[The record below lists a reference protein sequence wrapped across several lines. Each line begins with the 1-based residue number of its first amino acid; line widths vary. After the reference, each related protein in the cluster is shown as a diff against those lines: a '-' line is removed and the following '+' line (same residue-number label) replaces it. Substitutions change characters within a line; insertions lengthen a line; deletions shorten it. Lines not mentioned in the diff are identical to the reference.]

1 MKIVE
6 DLIKDVKLKWITTE
20 LHIDTPKQH

>member
-6 DLIKDVKLKWITTE
+6 DLIKDVKLKWFITE